1 MKTFS
6 YLWQYLPYFFLP
18 WEIFQ
23 MKVVEEIKIQDSF
36 SCRVWGNVE
45 KRGGAREA
53 ADDSMAHARCV
64 LDKQGYTP
72 SHIHARAQKYVI
84 LIAFPRQQ

>member
-64 LDKQGYTP
+64 LDKVTRPRTYTR
-72 SHIHARAQKYVI
+72 AR
-84 LIAFPRQQ
+84 RNM